1 MNEDKNIIVSIMD
14 WIVNTLART
23 LVSLFDGVKN
33 AVDHANPSLFGLVAT
48 LLPFLLPLPVA
59 FMTSHSAQTFFE
71 WDPWAANV
79 LGFGLE
85 GLGLLVWVKLVDGII
100 ASVQSS
106 NEKVENYVTFLWC
119 VAIAYE
125 AVLILVNVI
134 LSWNEGA
141 SITYGI
147 TLLLVC
153 LLPALSAAMYGLH
166 RRETMSQL
174 DRERKAIADQKEKER
189 LERRQDRKE
198 AAELKLKLAADMKQ
212 EQLDHP
218 FRNKRKQ

>member
-1 MNEDKNIIVSIMD
+1 
-14 WIVNTLART
+14 
-23 LVSLFDGVKN
+23 
-33 AVDHANPSLFGLVAT
+33 
-48 LLPFLLPLPVA
+48 
-59 FMTSHSAQTFFE
+59 
-71 WDPWAANV
+71 
-79 LGFGLE
+79 
-85 GLGLLVWVKLVDGII
+85 VDGII